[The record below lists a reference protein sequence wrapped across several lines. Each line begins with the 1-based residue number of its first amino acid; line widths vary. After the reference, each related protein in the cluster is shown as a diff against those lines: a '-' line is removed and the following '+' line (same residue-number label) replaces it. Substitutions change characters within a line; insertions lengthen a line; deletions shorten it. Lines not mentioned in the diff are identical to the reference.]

1 MKINKDNL
9 IKISAII
16 FPILV
21 GTILVIINKG
31 A

>member
-1 MKINKDNL
+1 MKISKNTL

-21 GTILVIINKG
+21 GIILVLINKG

>member
-1 MKINKDNL
+1 MKISKNTL

-21 GTILVIINKG
+21 GIILVIINK
-31 A
+31 

>member
-1 MKINKDNL
+1 MKISKGTL
-9 IKISAII
+9 IKISAIV